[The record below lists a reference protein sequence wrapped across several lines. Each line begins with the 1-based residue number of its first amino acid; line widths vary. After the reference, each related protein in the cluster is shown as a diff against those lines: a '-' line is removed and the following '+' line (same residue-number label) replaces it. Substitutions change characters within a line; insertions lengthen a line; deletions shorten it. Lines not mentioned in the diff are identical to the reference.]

1 MVSRR
6 TVIASAVGV
15 SAVTAL
21 AACAPQ
27 VATQTQSSS
36 SPTPSSASPTP
47 EATSAAG
54 IEVCKTSDIPVGSG
68 KRFDVEGVPILIT
81 QPAKDVFRGF
91 SAVCTH
97 AGFVMS
103 TVANSEIKCENHGAV
118 YNADNGSVIKGPAP
132 RALGNET
139 PKVKIAIEVQG
150 ESVLVKLIEK

>member
-81 QPAKDVFRGF
+81 QPTKDVFRGF

-103 TVANSEIKCENHGAV
+103 TVANSEITCDSHGSV
-118 YNADNGSVIKGPAP
+118 FNADDGSVIRGQAQ
-132 RALGNET
+132 RALG
-139 PKVKIAIEVQG
+139 KVTVEIQG
-150 ESVLVKLIEK
+150 DSVLVSF

>member
-27 VATQTQSSS
+27 VSTQTQSS
-36 SPTPSSASPTP
+36 TSPTP
-47 EATSAAG
+47 EASSVAG
-54 IEVCKTSDIPVGSG
+54 VEVCKTTDIPVGSG

-81 QPAKDVFRGF
+81 QPTKDVFRGF

-103 TVANSEIKCENHGAV
+103 TVANSEIKCDSHGSIF
-118 YNADNGSVIKGPAP
+118 NADDGSVIRGQAQ
-132 RALGNET
+132 RALG
-139 PKVKIAIEVQG
+139 KVTVEVQG
-150 ESVLVKLIEK
+150 DAVLVSF

>member
-15 SAVTAL
+15 STVAAL
-21 AACAPQ
+21 AACATQ
-27 VATQTQSSS
+27 VATQTQTQSST
-36 SPTPSSASPTP
+36 SPTPAPDASSV
-47 EATSAAG
+47 AG
-54 IEVCKTSDIPVGSG
+54 VEVCKTTDIPVGSG

-81 QPAKDVFRGF
+81 QPTKDVFRGF

-139 PKVKIAIEVQG
+139 PKVKITIEVQG

>member
-15 SAVTAL
+15 STVAAL

-27 VATQTQSSS
+27 VATQTQSST
-36 SPTPSSASPTP
+36 SPTPAPDASSV
-47 EATSAAG
+47 AG
-54 IEVCKTSDIPVGSG
+54 VEVCKTTDIPVGSG

-81 QPAKDVFRGF
+81 QPTKDVFRGF

-139 PKVKIAIEVQG
+139 PKVKITIEVQG